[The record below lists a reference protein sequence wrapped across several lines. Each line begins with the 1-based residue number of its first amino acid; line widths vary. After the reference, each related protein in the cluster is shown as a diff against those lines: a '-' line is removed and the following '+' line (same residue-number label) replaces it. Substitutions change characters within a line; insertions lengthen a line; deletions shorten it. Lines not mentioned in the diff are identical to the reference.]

1 MKMHQLKVIAIM
13 VALAIAFGGYVVF
26 KGRSGGAQE
35 AEHSEAA
42 EHGEKDDH
50 KQAKGA
56 GESDNGDKHA
66 GEKHE
71 AEGVIRFTGDQVKLA
86 GITMQTAAAAHL
98 DTFIRMP
105 GQIALNEDRT
115 AHVTARAP
123 GAVERVAATLGQNVR
138 KGDVLVVIA
147 SAEIAGQRA
156 DLAAA
161 EKRVA
166 YARSVYASEKSLW
179 EEKISARQDY
189 LKAESDLR
197 EAEIAVQGARQK
209 LAALGGQGGSSGASN
224 RLQVRAPFGG
234 TIVEKHVAQGEVV
247 GADTRIFTVSDLST
261 VWADVVVPAKDLEIV
276 RVGTEAVIRSVASD
290 TTAPG
295 KVSFVSSLIG
305 EESRS
310 AKARVVLD
318 NPKTAWRPGL
328 FVNVDIVTGSAEVP
342 VAVAREAIQT
352 VEGRQVVFKRVGEG
366 FVAQPVSIGRSDGR
380 LVEIIKGMKAGEH
393 YAGAGSFAIKAEQA
407 KGDAEHGH

>member
-1 MKMHQLKVIAIM
+1 MKKHQWKVIAIM
-13 VALAIAFGGYVVF
+13 VALAILFGGFVVF
-26 KGRSGGAQE
+26 KGRSGGAQQAE
-35 AEHSEAA
+35 QAEHKEVQGAA
-42 EHGEKDDH
+42 EEGKDHEQHGR
-50 KQAKGA
+50 
-56 GESDNGDKHA
+56 
-66 GEKHE
+66 
-71 AEGVIRFTGDQVKLA
+71 EGVIHFTDDQVALA
-86 GITMQTAAAAHL
+86 GITLHTAAAAQL

-123 GAVERVAATLGQNVR
+123 GAVERVAATLGQNVG
-138 KGDVLVVIA
+138 KGEVLVVIA
-147 SAEIAGQRA
+147 SAEIADQRA

-161 EKRVA
+161 GKRLA
-166 YARSVYASEKSLW
+166 YARSVYASEKTLW

-197 EAEIAVQGARQK
+197 EAEIAQQGARQK
-209 LAALGGQGGSSGASN
+209 LAALGGQDGGPDAGN
-224 RLQVRAPFGG
+224 RLQVRAPFAG

-261 VWADVVVPAKDLEIV
+261 VWADVVVPAKDLDIV
-276 RVGTEAVIRSVASD
+276 RVGTEAVIRSIASD

-305 EESRS
+305 EASRS

-328 FVNVDIVTGSAEVP
+328 FVNVDIVTGSAQVP
-342 VAVAREAIQT
+342 VAVAREALQT
-352 VEGRQVVFKRVGEG
+352 VEGRQVVFRRVGAG
-366 FVAQPVSIGRSDGR
+366 FMAQPVSVGRSDGH
-380 LVEIIKGMKAGEH
+380 LVEIVSGMKAGEQ

-407 KGDAEHGH
+407 KGDAGHAH

>member
-1 MKMHQLKVIAIM
+1 MNKHQSKVIAIM
-13 VALAIAFGGYVVF
+13 VALALVFGGVVLF
-26 KGRSGGAQE
+26 KGRNGGAQQ
-35 AEHSEAA
+35 AEHTEAKSEGGEHAEGEHND
-42 EHGEKDDH
+42 EHGEK
-50 KQAKGA
+50 
-56 GESDNGDKHA
+56 HA
-66 GEKHE
+66 D
-71 AEGVIRFTGDQVKLA
+71 EGLIRFSDEQVKLA
-86 GITMQTAAAAHL
+86 GITMHSAAAAHL

-115 AHVTARAP
+115 AHVTARAA
-123 GAVERVAATLGQNVR
+123 GAVERVAATLGQEVR
-138 KGDVLVVIA
+138 KGDTLAIIA

-161 EKRVA
+161 GKRLA
-166 YARSVYASEKSLW
+166 YARSVYTSEKTLW

-189 LKAESDLR
+189 LKAESELR

-209 LAALGGQGGSSGASN
+209 LAALGGMGGAGASN

-276 RVGTEAVIRSVASD
+276 RVGTEAVIRSVASS

-318 NPKTAWRPGL
+318 NPQTAWRPGL
-328 FVNVDIVTGSAEVP
+328 FVNVDIVTGSAQVP
-342 VAVAREAIQT
+342 VAVAREALQT
-352 VEGRQVVFKRVGEG
+352 VGGRQVVFKRVGAG
-366 FVAQPVSIGRSDGR
+366 FVAQSVAVGRSDGR
-380 LVEIIKGMKAGEH
+380 LVEIVSGMKAGEQ
-393 YAGAGSFAIKAEQA
+393 YAGAGSFAIKAEGA